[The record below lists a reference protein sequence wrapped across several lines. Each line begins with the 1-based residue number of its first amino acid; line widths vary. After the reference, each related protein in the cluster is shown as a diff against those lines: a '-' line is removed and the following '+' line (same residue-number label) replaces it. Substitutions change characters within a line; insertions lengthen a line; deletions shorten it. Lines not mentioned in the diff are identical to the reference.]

1 MMYDDLAQD
10 AINIDRRLRLRD
22 RDRARADIQDYAQ
35 QLMEWQDGK
44 IALSSIDLEPHYI
57 ARGRYIARTIGAP
70 LVPGCEVAPI
80 GVKLPLLYF
89 SPLYHFYQGNLTK
102 VESRYGQDRRLPH
115 LPKTKREIAAY
126 FHSTMA
132 DGFYGERLFRLVVG
146 VNIDAVAAFLADIR
160 GTHPALFLLLLSEEL
175 DLAIEKLP
183 SLDYAK
189 GTKNLTAH
197 WRSDYFPDLACS
209 IASVFR
215 ILRIL
220 RRGCAIL
227 KVLAARDPFRLSV
240 MKTIASDMKAARSS
254 DQSCELLR
262 RANHTVYALG
272 KIAFT
277 DLDYHTDEQGKR
289 PGAFRFEKQNS
300 DLRTLAA
307 FSRLAGPDTEY
318 AGTVVEDFI
327 DRARL
332 GLPIGGRPPIIWPS
346 SSATVV
352 DRINLRGGLR
362 RDELAC
368 FYGLDGRDI
377 AVHVAK
383 AVADLA
389 GRKIMPDRLASF
401 ANVLLEATEYCEPGE
416 ANRRVHHVIH
426 ADDVIRL
433 AFGKFGDF
441 GHGAGFA
448 ASTWQDLE
456 RDKFMWK
463 LLVTA
468 KWSRDPEARM
478 FLEGRRYLYALTHE
492 VHRLGKLE
500 RSTRI
505 FCYLAHS
512 MSLLSTD
519 PIWIRIQERTR
530 SLVGVTLTGKQGKHA
545 RAGMIGAGPK
555 TIGEM
560 MALLDPP
567 FPRFSRGFRH

>member
-1 MMYDDLAQD
+1 MMYDDLAHD
-10 AINIDRRLRLRD
+10 AINIDRRLRIRD
-22 RDRARADIQDYAQ
+22 RDCARADIQDYAQ
-35 QLMEWQDGK
+35 QLMDWQDGK

-70 LVPGCEVAPI
+70 LEPGKEAAPI

-89 SPLYHFYQGNLTK
+89 SPLYHFYQGKLTK
-102 VESRYGQDRRLPH
+102 VESQYGQDRRLPH

-126 FHSTMA
+126 LHSTMA
-132 DGFYGERLFRLVVG
+132 DAFYGERLFRLVAG
-146 VNIDAVAAFLADIR
+146 VDIDSIAAFLENVR
-160 GTHPALFLLLLSEEL
+160 GTHPAMFLLLLSEEI

-189 GTKNLTAH
+189 GTKSLTAQ

-215 ILRIL
+215 ILRTL

-227 KVLAARDPFRLSV
+227 KVLAARDPFRLSA
-240 MKTIASDMKAARSS
+240 MKRIAADLNTARSPGE
-254 DQSCELLR
+254 DRKMLR
-262 RANHTVYALG
+262 RANHTVYALR
-272 KIAFT
+272 KIAFD
-277 DLDYHTDEQGKR
+277 DLDYHTDGQGRR
-289 PGAFRFEKQNS
+289 PGTFRFEKQSS

-307 FSRLAGPDTEY
+307 FSKLAGPDTEY
-318 AGTVVEDFI
+318 FGTVVEDII
-327 DRARL
+327 DQARL
-332 GLPIGGRPPIIWPS
+332 GLPMGGRPRILWPS
-346 SSATVV
+346 SSATAVH
-352 DRINLRGGLR
+352 RIDLRGGLR

-383 AVADLA
+383 AVAELA
-389 GRKIMPDRLASF
+389 GRKIMPDRLANF
-401 ANVLLEATEYCEPGE
+401 ANVLLEATNYCEPGE

-433 AFGKFGDF
+433 AFGKFGEF

-448 ASTWQDLE
+448 ATTWRDLE
-456 RDKFMWK
+456 QDKSLWN
-463 LLVTA
+463 LLVTSN
-468 KWSRDPEARM
+468 WSRDPNARM

-519 PIWIRIQERTR
+519 PIWIRIQERIR
-530 SLVGVTLTGKQGKHA
+530 LLAGVTLTGKQGKHA
-545 RAGMIGAGPK
+545 RAGMIGPGPK

-567 FPRFSRGFRH
+567 FPCFSRGVRH

>member
-1 MMYDDLAQD
+1 MMYDDLAKD
-10 AINIDRRLRLRD
+10 AINIDRRLRIRD

-35 QLMEWQDGK
+35 QLMDWQDGK
-44 IALSSIDLEPHYI
+44 IALSSIDLEPHHV

-70 LVPGCEVAPI
+70 LEPGKEAAPI

-89 SPLYHFYQGNLTK
+89 SPLYHFYEGKLTK
-102 VESRYGQDRRLPH
+102 VERQYGQDRRLPH

-126 FHSTMA
+126 LHSTMA
-132 DGFYGERLFRLVVG
+132 DAFYGERLFRLVAG
-146 VNIDAVAAFLADIR
+146 VDIDSIATFLTDIR

-189 GTKNLTAH
+189 GTKSLTAH

-215 ILRIL
+215 ILRVL

-227 KVLAARDPFRLSV
+227 KVLAARDLFRLSV
-240 MKTIASDMKAARSS
+240 MKTTASDLKAARSS
-254 DQSCELLR
+254 DQKCALLR
-262 RANHTVYALG
+262 RANHTVYALR

-277 DLDYHTDEQGKR
+277 DLDYHTDGQGRR
-289 PGAFRFEKQNS
+289 PSAFRFEKQNS

-307 FSRLAGPDTEY
+307 FSRLSGPDTEY
-318 AGTVVEDFI
+318 SGTVVEDFI
-327 DRARL
+327 DQARL
-332 GLPIGGRPPIIWPS
+332 GLPIGGRPPILWPS

-352 DRINLRGGLR
+352 NRIDLRGGLR

-368 FYGLDGRDI
+368 FYGLEGRDI

-383 AVADLA
+383 AVAELA
-389 GRKIMPDRLASF
+389 GRKIMPDRLANF
-401 ANVLLEATEYCEPGE
+401 ANVLLEATNYCEPGE
-416 ANRRVHHVIH
+416 ANRRVHHVLY
-426 ADDVIRL
+426 ADHVIRL
-433 AFGKFGDF
+433 AFGKRRDF

-448 ASTWQDLE
+448 ASTWWDLE
-456 RDKFMWK
+456 QDKPLWN
-463 LLVTA
+463 LLVTSN
-468 KWSRDPEARM
+468 WSRDPNARM
-478 FLEGRRYLYALTHE
+478 FLEGRRYLYSLTHE

-505 FCYLAHS
+505 FCHLAHS

-530 SLVGVTLTGKQGKHA
+530 SLVGITLTGKQGKHA
-545 RAGMIGAGPK
+545 RAGMIGPGPK
-555 TIGEM
+555 TIGEL

-567 FPRFSRGFRH
+567 FLRFSRGVRH

>member
-1 MMYDDLAQD
+1 M
-10 AINIDRRLRLRD
+10 
-22 RDRARADIQDYAQ
+22 
-35 QLMEWQDGK
+35 
-44 IALSSIDLEPHYI
+44 
-57 ARGRYIARTIGAP
+57 
-70 LVPGCEVAPI
+70 
-80 GVKLPLLYF
+80 
-89 SPLYHFYQGNLTK
+89 
-102 VESRYGQDRRLPH
+102 
-115 LPKTKREIAAY
+115 PKTRREIAAY
-126 FHSTMA
+126 LHSTVA
-132 DGFYGERLFRLVVG
+132 DAFYGERLFRLVVG
-146 VNIDAVAAFLADIR
+146 VDIDAIAAFLADIR
-160 GTHPALFLLLLSEEL
+160 GTHPAMFLLLLSEEI

-189 GTKNLTAH
+189 GTKSLSAQ
-197 WRSDYFPDLACS
+197 WRSDHFPELACS

-215 ILRIL
+215 ILRTL
-220 RRGCAIL
+220 RRGSAIL
-227 KVLAARDPFRLSV
+227 KVLAARDPFRQSV
-240 MKTIASDMKAARSS
+240 MKRIAEDLNTARSS
-254 DQSCELLR
+254 GCGREILR
-262 RANHTVYALG
+262 RANHTVYSLR
-272 KIAFT
+272 KIAFD
-277 DLDYHTDEQGKR
+277 DLDYHMDWKGGH
-289 PGAFRFEKQNS
+289 PGAFRFEKQSS

-307 FSRLAGPDTEY
+307 FSKFTGPDTEY
-318 AGTVVEDFI
+318 VGTVVQDFI
-327 DRARL
+327 DQARL

-346 SSATVV
+346 TSATAVN
-352 DRINLRGGLR
+352 RIDLRGGLR
-362 RDELAC
+362 KDELAC

-401 ANVLLEATEYCEPGE
+401 ANVLLEATGYCEPGE

-433 AFGKFGDF
+433 AFGKSGDF

-468 KWSRDPEARM
+468 EWSRDSSARM

-519 PIWIRIQERTR
+519 PIWIRIQERIR
-530 SLVGVTLTGKQGKHA
+530 LLAGVTLTGKQGKHA
-545 RAGMIGAGPK
+545 RAGMVGPGPK

-567 FPRFSRGFRH
+567 FPRFSRGVRH